1 MAQIVQGI
9 AGALTGGIFG
19 GLNIYQQKRAQ
30 EKADALASQ
39 QYENAKRAAQNE
51 EQERAKMNG
60 RDPDI
65 NGLLNENTNDRIAT
79 DLTGGRVKNKLYRK
93 ALTLGGSNG

>member
-9 AGALTGGIFG
+9 AGALTVGIFG

-93 ALTLGGSNG
+93 APTLGGSNG

>member
-93 ALTLGGSNG
+93 APTLGGSNG